1 LDLSTFGKS
10 EVSNI
15 DEGRKIVVIYFVMEK
30 SIEVMDK
37 TEMEEILFFLSQ
49 EVLEKM
55 REKDLAIIGIKKRGA
70 ILAERIAK
78 RIKAIG
84 KKEIPLGALDITL
97 YRDDL
102 SVIGPQP
109 VVHQTEIPFDLTK
122 KNILLVD
129 DVLYT
134 GRTVR
139 AALDELIDFGR
150 PKEIKLLVLV
160 DRDHRELPIQPDF
173 VGKKVTAGENEMVE
187 VKLKE
192 SDQRE
197 EVVIIKRK
205 K

>member
-1 LDLSTFGKS
+1 M
-10 EVSNI
+10 E
-15 DEGRKIVVIYFVMEK
+15 ERKKVMG
-30 SIEVMDK
+30 K
-37 TEMEEILFFLSQ
+37 TEMEKTLFSLSQ

-55 REKDLAIIGIKKRGA
+55 GEKDLAIIGIRKRGA
-70 ILAERIAK
+70 ILAKRIAERIK
-78 RIKAIG
+78 TLG

-102 SVIGPQP
+102 SVIAPQP
-109 VVHQTEIPFDLTK
+109 VVHQTEIPFNLTG

-150 PKEIKLLVLV
+150 PREIKLLVLV
-160 DRDHRELPIQPDF
+160 DRGHRELPIQPDF

-192 SDQRE
+192 SDQIE
-197 EVVIIKRK
+197 EVLIIEREQ
-205 K
+205 